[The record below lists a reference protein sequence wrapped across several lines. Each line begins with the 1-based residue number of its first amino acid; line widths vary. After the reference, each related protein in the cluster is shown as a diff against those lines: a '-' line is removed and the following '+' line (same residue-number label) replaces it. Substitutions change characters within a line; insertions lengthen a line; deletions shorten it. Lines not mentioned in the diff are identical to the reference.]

1 MNSLNEFYYFCKRI
15 LKMKIPQLHSLK
27 TIERKYNTGEEPV
40 LVVCSNL
47 NSYICKYMR
56 SSAASYKLASELI
69 GSQMAA
75 LWRINT
81 PESAIVIIK
90 AEHWKGLRS
99 THSISAPTF
108 GSRKKSGVIDV
119 TPTMLNEIEPSPKL
133 LYHLAFIA
141 LFDFWM
147 ANEDRNANNY
157 NLMYDVNAH
166 LLVPIDYGCVFNT
179 ATYDYP
185 LSQLTETDSIL
196 SSKLFEQ
203 LASRYKREAISLLA
217 DLNKHYGILVN
228 KCHQNAK
235 SIIAQI
241 PQEWNLPMDAITDK
255 VNSLFDSLWLDKVWL
270 NFLNCLKEKVRLW

>member
-1 MNSLNEFYYFCKRI
+1 
-15 LKMKIPQLHSLK
+15 
-27 TIERKYNTGEEPV
+27 
-40 LVVCSNL
+40 
-47 NSYICKYMR
+47 MR